1 LNGDASPQSFILFT
15 YKYHLRGGCTLPSQ
29 HHSKHPELY
38 LSFKSLT
45 VPSIGTEESVQS
57 MQGGGKTNQFTVLL
71 KSQFLVG
78 IT

>member
-1 LNGDASPQSFILFT
+1 MVVTHFNPSTPPNIL
-15 YKYHLRGGCTLPSQ
+15 
-29 HHSKHPELY
+29 ELQ

-45 VPSIGTEESVQS
+45 VPSIGTEETVHSINIRR
-57 MQGGGKTNQFTVLL
+57 GKTGQFTVLL